1 LHISTSEKTRQMF
14 RSIQITLMTSFVL
27 GRLQRKRYR
36 VLSKV
41 VSFPLSGSDV
51 QYALKCKQFTTLSK
65 LFEITMNPAWDRLCR
80 EQAHAI

>member
-1 LHISTSEKTRQMF
+1 MENCYGPRHKLLISWGSLSKP
-14 RSIQITLMTSFVL
+14 
-27 GRLQRKRYR
+27 YR

-41 VSFPLSGSDV
+41 VSFPLSESDV

-65 LFEITMNPAWDRLCR
+65 LFAITMNPAWDRLCR